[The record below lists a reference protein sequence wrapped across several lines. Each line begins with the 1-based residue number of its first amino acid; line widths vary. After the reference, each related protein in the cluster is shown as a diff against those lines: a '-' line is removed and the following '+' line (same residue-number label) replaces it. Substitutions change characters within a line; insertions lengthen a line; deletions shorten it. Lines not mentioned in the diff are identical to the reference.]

1 MLVGP
6 VPCHY
11 PSVLSYAKNARGDA
25 RRRNYALINRHQHGA
40 VPKLGCADNFR
51 ANRPIPNFHNLPR
64 GVALRI
70 SNDVREMF
78 VSSR

>member
-1 MLVGP
+1 MREGMLAAGITP
-6 VPCHY
+6 FF
-11 PSVLSYAKNARGDA
+11 
-25 RRRNYALINRHQHGA
+25 NRHQHGA